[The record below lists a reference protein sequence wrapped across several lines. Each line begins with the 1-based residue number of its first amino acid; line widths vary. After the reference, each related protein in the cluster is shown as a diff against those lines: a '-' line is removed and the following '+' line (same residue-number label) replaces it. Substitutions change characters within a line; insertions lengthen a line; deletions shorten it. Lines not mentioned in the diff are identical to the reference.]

1 MYGILIT
8 TSYIEMLLQFR
19 ESRNQCDAGSGQ
31 DSQDGC
37 PLVSA
42 CPPLDQHLLH
52 LHPTHLT
59 DLPAHLPQA
68 QLVTVLTKGAV
79 RGVPARLLV
88 SLAT

>member
-1 MYGILIT
+1 
-8 TSYIEMLLQFR
+8 MLGLTR
-19 ESRNQCDAGSGQ
+19 TVKTAVLLCRRV
-31 DSQDGC
+31 
-37 PLVSA
+37 PL
-42 CPPLDQHLLH
+42 LDQHLLP
-52 LHPTHLT
+52 LHPTHFT